1 MRIISK
7 INRISGPP
15 SGGSNFNMIIRI
27 LDIRNLNIEEIS
39 KKVSEERLKKAEKYK
54 YDADRVRAIAAHYLL
69 NDMIEQLNINIKTPV
84 SPVVD
89 SHGKP
94 HIYDENEKDLFEF
107 SLSHSGDYVACIISD
122 KKCGIDIE
130 RVSERPF
137 EKIAARVCH
146 EDELKDINGDVKR
159 FYDYW
164 TLKESILKAVGLGL
178 SLDMRSFKLIRE
190 NNESGRYTCNVNSQK
205 YNGEVLEAPDGYSLS
220 YVELAE

>member
-1 MRIISK
+1 
-7 INRISGPP
+7 
-15 SGGSNFNMIIRI
+15 MIIRI

-69 NDMIEQLNINIKTPV
+69 NDMIEQLNINIETPV

-130 RVSERPF
+130 KISDRPF
-137 EKIAARVCH
+137 EKIAKRICH
-146 EDELKDINGDVKR
+146 EEELKDINGDVKR

-178 SLDMRSFKLIRE
+178 SLDMRSFKLVRE
-190 NNESGRYTCNVNSQK
+190 CNTVDDSSCTIKMHGSKESYKCDVSGNCYQ
-205 YNGEVLEAPDGYSLS
+205 GEVLDAPEGYSLS
-220 YVELAE
+220 YVEMI